1 MGFLALVLI
10 GLAVWLM
17 VTGRLSR
24 MTGKDG
30 IMLGLAIVGAVMA
43 ARGARIIGLV
53 PLAIAAI
60 YGWKRWSATK
70 PRSVPVMP
78 DNDPPEVREARAL
91 LGVSTSATADE
102 IRAAH
107 RRLIAKTHPDA
118 GGTQALAEKINEAR
132 SILLQ
137 HITGKDV

>member
-1 MGFLALVLI
+1 MALLALILI
-10 GLAVWLM
+10 GVAVWLM
-17 VTGRLSR
+17 ASGRLSR

-43 ARGARIIGLV
+43 ARGARIVGII

-60 YGWKRWSATK
+60 YGWRRWTAK
-70 PRSVPVMP
+70 PKSPSVASKAE
-78 DNDPPEVREARAL
+78 PEAVRDARAL
-91 LGVSTSATADE
+91 LGVPATASAED

-107 RRLIAKTHPDA
+107 RRLIAKIHPDA

-137 HITGKDV
+137 HISSRDV

>member
-10 GLAVWLM
+10 GVAVWLM
-17 VTGRLSR
+17 GSGKLSR

-30 IMLGLAIVGAVMA
+30 MMLGLAIVGAVMA

-60 YGWKRWSATK
+60 YGWRRWSTGK
-70 PRSVPVMP
+70 PRVKAGPP
-78 DNDPPEVREARAL
+78 DTEAVREARAL
-91 LGVSTSATADE
+91 LGLSATATPDE

-107 RRLIAKTHPDA
+107 RRLIARIHPDA
-118 GGTQALAEKINEAR
+118 GGTQGLAEKINEAR

-137 HITGKDV
+137 HSTGKDV

>member
-1 MGFLALVLI
+1 MALLALILI
-10 GLAVWLM
+10 GVAVWLM
-17 VTGRLSR
+17 ASGRLSR

-43 ARGARIIGLV
+43 ARGARIVGII

-60 YGWKRWSATK
+60 YGWRRWSVAK
-70 PRSVPVMP
+70 RHPFKVP
-78 DNDPPEVREARAL
+78 DNDPSAVREARAL
-91 LGVSTSATADE
+91 LGVSTSANAEE

-107 RRLIAKTHPDA
+107 RRLIAKIHPDA

-137 HITGKDV
+137 HNTGKDV

>member
-1 MGFLALVLI
+1 MALLALILI
-10 GLAVWLM
+10 GVAVWLM
-17 VTGRLSR
+17 ASGKLAR

-30 IMLGLAIVGAVMA
+30 MMLGLAIVGAVMA
-43 ARGARIIGLV
+43 ARGAKIIGLV

-60 YGWKRWSATK
+60 YGWRRWYAKPKHPFSATN
-70 PRSVPVMP
+70 SE
-78 DNDPPEVREARAL
+78 PPAGREARAL
-91 LGVSTSATADE
+91 LGVPTAATADD

-107 RRLIAKTHPDA
+107 RRLIAKIHPDA

-137 HITGKDV
+137 HITGKGV